1 MCKRSCK
8 RLHYHVT
15 LVLPLSL
22 CEVSRWNLSMCR
34 NVFLCDHCA
43 NLPSTDRWRAQQE
56 TQLHKETEIGIT
68 QDLFPSWADWS
79 SPGCKQTDG
88 EHGLLYTPLLQ
99 RSVLFCC
106 HQTCHNHWWRTD
118 GRRNRAGR
126 NTMCYTLA
134 TLAR

>member
-56 TQLHKETEIGIT
+56 TQLHKETEIDRICFRPELTGVLQVANRQMGSMAFFTHHFCRGLSSSAVRSAVIKHVTIIGGGQMGAGIAQVGT
-68 QDLFPSWADWS
+68 R
-79 SPGCKQTDG
+79 C
-88 EHGLLYTPLLQ
+88 
-99 RSVLFCC
+99 
-106 HQTCHNHWWRTD
+106 
-118 GRRNRAGR
+118 
-126 NTMCYTLA
+126 A
-134 TLAR
+134 TL